1 MKKTMF
7 FFVSFI
13 FCFLHA
19 ENNNFVL
26 RLYYPDGGDIRYT
39 EEFKFYDDGLVKQM
53 IHYDLRDEVDYYQWD
68 NIKKD
73 LKILRKF
80 YIDRTEDNIT
90 ITKEENGTKKV
101 ISSFIKTGKNS
112 WNCCYIKEK
121 K

>member
-1 MKKTMF
+1 MKKIMF

-26 RLYYPDGGDIRYT
+26 RLYYPYGGDIRYT

-68 NIKKD
+68 NIKKG
-73 LKILRKF
+73 LKKDVRKLYIRKITNLRLRILA
-80 YIDRTEDNIT
+80 YNQNYET
-90 ITKEENGTKKV
+90 IYDFLSILSLYKMPT
-101 ISSFIKTGKNS
+101 
-112 WNCCYIKEK
+112 
-121 K
+121 